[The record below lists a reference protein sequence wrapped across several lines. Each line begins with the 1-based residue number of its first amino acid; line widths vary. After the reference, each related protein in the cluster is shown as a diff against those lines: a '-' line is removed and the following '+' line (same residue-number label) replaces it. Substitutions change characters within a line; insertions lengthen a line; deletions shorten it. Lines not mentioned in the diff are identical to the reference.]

1 LYGHTGCPEIS
12 KALNTMI
19 VTFKTKA
26 YGDITMLGDDALKL
40 IKVTGHGGGVPGAI
54 AADDLAEAIRRLKAA
69 VAKDTEE
76 SAGGSDADNEAA
88 ETKVGLAQRA
98 FPLIEMFEAALGEEA
113 PVMWES

>member
-1 LYGHTGCPEIS
+1 
-12 KALNTMI
+12 MI

-26 YGDITMLGDDALKL
+26 YGDLTMLGDDALKL
-40 IKVTGHGGGVPGAI
+40 IKIAGHGGGVPGAI

-69 VAKDTEE
+69 VAKDVEE
-76 SAGGSDADNEAA
+76 SADASDADNEGGGV
-88 ETKVGLAQRA
+88 KIGLAQRA